1 MGMLDG
7 EKYTASNV
15 LFSFLVWIQ
24 SVWIVDQRGV
34 IFLKDISN
42 IFSMVDADVLHRGY
56 VEWYNKPINTIISP
70 KVNSN
75 VCDNLMKWWNKL
87 YNMSIKPMHWLM
99 DILYKFFFSISS
111 NYDKDR
117 GMRNRGMI
125 RFQKKTSSGKG
136 TRFQRKF
143 LGLGLRSFD

>member
-1 MGMLDG
+1 MLDG

-15 LFSFLVWIQ
+15 LFSFLAWIQ

-42 IFSMVDADVLHRGY
+42 KFSMVDADVLHSGY

-75 VCDNLMKWWNKL
+75 VCDNLIKWWNKF
-87 YNMSIKPMHWLM
+87 K
-99 DILYKFFFSISS
+99 
-111 NYDKDR
+111 
-117 GMRNRGMI
+117 
-125 RFQKKTSSGKG
+125 
-136 TRFQRKF
+136 
-143 LGLGLRSFD
+143 